1 MCLTFLRK
9 WHESMAS
16 DVTSGALHGDQMG
29 AGVRRGGTGLVAR
42 ALHDVRQQMAAGI
55 RLKVVARHQI
65 RCLLTAAA
73 ASGAKLVAT
82 LCCRAA
88 ASFPPDH
95 CLIFPPDHCLI
106 SKWQL
111 ASDCGSPAVQCASS
125 RHFCALS
132 DSLGSGTGSR
142 GCNGAAPRELVPE

>member
-95 CLIFPPDHCLI
+95 CLMHPDVVEVTAPCCCRCRSRRNAELQ
-106 SKWQL
+106 SQVVSL
-111 ASDCGSPAVQCASS
+111 VAAV
-125 RHFCALS
+125 
-132 DSLGSGTGSR
+132 SLRRSGR
-142 GCNGAAPRELVPE
+142 